1 MPVPSRFAFLVVAAL
16 LAQGACASSALHRG
30 AELYVEQRYIDAD
43 QVFEQTESQLASY
56 AADERAQY
64 GLYRGATLVALGD
77 HERAR
82 RWLAYGVR
90 FDRSGYTSAERSLLE
105 RSLRE
110 VRSLPSQSADVTE
123 LGATELGATG
133 LAATPSRLS
142 P

>member
-1 MPVPSRFAFLVVAAL
+1 MPVPARSPFLLVALL
-16 LAQGACASSALHRG
+16 LAQGACATSTVQRG

-43 QVFEQTESQLASY
+43 QVFEQSEPQLTSY
-56 AADERAQY
+56 ALDERAQY
-64 GLYRGATLVALGD
+64 GLYRGATLLALGD

-90 FDRSGYTSAERSLLE
+90 FDQAVYTRAERSLLA

-110 VRSLPSQSADVTE
+110 VGSLPRYSDDTHG
-123 LGATELGATG
+123 LGSPG
-133 LAATPSRLS
+133 LAATPSRFG